1 MIASLRAFFS
11 GAHRPQ
17 KLGSAMP
24 CTLLLAGVLLLSA
37 CGSKTN
43 PVLQGPD
50 PDPGR
55 NVAQAQ
61 KTHHE
66 ESPDPSGS
74 SPVTTSSQTS
84 FARQPID
91 DSAKTDP
98 WDDALEDEWDEDY
111 YDDLDAD
118 YALMDSEGSGAQVAD
133 PLEPFNRA
141 MFVLND
147 KLYFWVLKPT
157 ASVYGAIFPVQMRT
171 GINNVFTNLAFPI
184 RFVSSL
190 LQFKF
195 DKAFKEVGAF
205 AMNTTFGVGGLVKIS
220 DHIDPL
226 KDLSPEDL
234 GQTLAHYGVGDGFYI
249 VWPLLGPS
257 TLRDTSGSIG
267 EYFLDPIN
275 YIDKWQIRLALKGES
290 TVNYTSLHIGDYE
303 DLKEASIDP
312 YEALKDFYTQHRRHL
327 TRDRE

>member
-1 MIASLRAFFS
+1 
-11 GAHRPQ
+11 
-17 KLGSAMP
+17 
-24 CTLLLAGVLLLSA
+24 
-37 CGSKTN
+37 
-43 PVLQGPD
+43 
-50 PDPGR
+50 
-55 NVAQAQ
+55 
-61 KTHHE
+61 
-66 ESPDPSGS
+66 
-74 SPVTTSSQTS
+74 
-84 FARQPID
+84 
-91 DSAKTDP
+91 
-98 WDDALEDEWDEDY
+98 
-111 YDDLDAD
+111 
-118 YALMDSEGSGAQVAD
+118 
-133 PLEPFNRA
+133 

-312 YEALKDFYTQHRRHL
+312 YEALKDFYTQYRRHL